1 MTFRTSQ
8 PHMGS
13 DGAGC
18 TDFGVSR
25 QGELT
30 IILDPAGLTCLQN
43 KALTPKAEAAAV
55 HTCRNCQT
63 APFNLKNLK
72 AILQFG
78 KNRKNR
84 PPPGLDDSSW
94 TSVFSYALRR
104 NTL

>member
-8 PHMGS
+8 PHIGS

-30 IILDPAGLTCLQN
+30 IILGSAGLTCLQN
-43 KALTPKAEAAAV
+43 KALKPKRQSVAV
-55 HTCRNCQT
+55 SMGRNRQP
-63 APFNLKNLK
+63 ALFNLKNHK

-78 KNRKNR
+78 KNGENR
-84 PPPGLDDSSW
+84 PPLEHDDSCW
-94 TSVFSYALRR
+94 NGVFFDARR
-104 NTL
+104 CNTL